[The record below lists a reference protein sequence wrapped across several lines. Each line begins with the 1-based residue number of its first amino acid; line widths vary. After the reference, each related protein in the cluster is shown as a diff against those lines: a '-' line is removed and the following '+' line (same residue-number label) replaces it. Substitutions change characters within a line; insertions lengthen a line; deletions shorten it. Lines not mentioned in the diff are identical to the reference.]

1 MLSDLSL
8 AIAAQLLTLASAR
21 YSKFTIS
28 PFVSLHCTGLQSGK
42 DFAIKEGKCHDV
54 DIESFY
60 MSIYK
65 HKGRGK
71 WQNPDQNCTLVAYNS
86 RGCVEGSQK
95 PTLYMDIANRM
106 GETCN
111 DPLPERSAR
120 SLLFSC
126 KPRDCAH
133 QQ

>member
-1 MLSDLSL
+1 MYSL
-8 AIAAQLLTLASAR
+8 AIAAQLLTLTSAR

-65 HKGRGK
+65 HKGCGK
-71 WQNPDQNCTLVAYNS
+71 WQNPDQNCTLMAYDS
-86 RGCVEGSQK
+86 RECVEALKGLHFTR
-95 PTLYMDIANRM
+95 TLQVAWEKLAMI
-106 GETCN
+106 
-111 DPLPERSAR
+111 RS
-120 SLLFSC
+120 
-126 KPRDCAH
+126 
-133 QQ
+133 